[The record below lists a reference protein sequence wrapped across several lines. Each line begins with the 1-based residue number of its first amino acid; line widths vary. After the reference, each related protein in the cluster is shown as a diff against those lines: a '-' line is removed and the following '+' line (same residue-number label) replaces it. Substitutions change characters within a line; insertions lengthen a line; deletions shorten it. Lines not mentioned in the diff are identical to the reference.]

1 MLPAPIGIFLAS
13 DGISRI
19 PGGFGGTQKGDIVK
33 IRPKTIWSMTLDGTG
48 DTPTKTTVRGRD
60 LALTMDEPKDRGG
73 TNLGLMPLETMMAG
87 LIGCT
92 NVVSHKIAKAN
103 DIDIEGMSVRAEVTV
118 NSAGTRLVEEIDV
131 PFPEVKLFIEFTTTS
146 DRAAVEILKRD
157 LRRYCAVSKVLQQA
171 GSAVEEI
178 WTVHHRP

>member
-1 MLPAPIGIFLAS
+1 MLPAPIGIFLAP

-19 PGGFGGTQKGDIVK
+19 PGGFGGRQQGDIVK
-33 IRPKTIWSMTLDGTG
+33 IRPKTIWSMNLDGAC
-48 DTPTKTTVRGRD
+48 DTPTKTTVTGRD
-60 LALTMDEPKDRGG
+60 LTLTMDEPKDRGG

-103 DIDIEGMSVRAEVTV
+103 AIDIQNMSVRAEVTV
-118 NSAGTRLVEEIDV
+118 NSSGTRLVEEIDV
-131 PFPEVKLFIEFTTTS
+131 PFPKVRLFIEFKTTS
-146 DRAAVEILKRD
+146 DAAAVAVLKRD

-171 GSAVEEI
+171 GSKVEEI
-178 WTVHHRP
+178 WTIHHR

>member
-1 MLPAPIGIFLAS
+1 M
-13 DGISRI
+13 
-19 PGGFGGTQKGDIVK
+19 K
-33 IRPKTIWSMTLDGTG
+33 IRPKTIWSMTLDGACES
-48 DTPTKTTVRGRD
+48 PTKTTVGSRG
-60 LALTMDEPKDRGG
+60 LTLTMDEPKDRGG

-103 DIDIEGMSVRAEVTV
+103 GIEIEGMSVRADVTV
-118 NSAGTRLVEEIDV
+118 NSSGTRLVKEIDV

-146 DRAAVEILKRD
+146 DQTAVEILKRD

-171 GSAVEEI
+171 GSAIEEI
-178 WTVHHRP
+178 WTIHHRA

>member
-1 MLPAPIGIFLAS
+1 
-13 DGISRI
+13 
-19 PGGFGGTQKGDIVK
+19 
-33 IRPKTIWSMTLDGTG
+33 MTLDGIC
-48 DTPTKTTVRGRD
+48 DSPTKTTVRSRN
-60 LALTMDEPKDRGG
+60 LTLVMDEPKDRGG

-103 DIDIEGMSVRAEVTV
+103 GVDIEDMSVRAEVTV
-118 NSAGTRLVEEIDV
+118 NSSGTRLVKEIDI

-146 DRAAVEILKRD
+146 DRAAVEVIKRD

-171 GSAVEEI
+171 GSKVEEI
-178 WTVHHRP
+178 WTIHHRA

>member
-1 MLPAPIGIFLAS
+1 M
-13 DGISRI
+13 
-19 PGGFGGTQKGDIVK
+19 K
-33 IRPKTIWSMTLDGTG
+33 IRPKTIWSMTLDGSC
-48 DTPTKTTVRGRD
+48 DTPTKTTVGSRD
-60 LALTMDEPKDRGG
+60 LTLTMDEPKDRGG

-103 DIDIEGMSVRAEVTV
+103 GIEIDDMSVRAEVTV
-118 NSAGTRLVEEIDV
+118 NSSGTRLVKEVDV
-131 PFPEVKLFIEFTTTS
+131 PFPEVKLFIEFTTVS

-171 GSAVEEI
+171 GSTVEEI
-178 WTVHHRP
+178 WTIHHRA